1 MGESNMTD
9 PTGEQRPEG
18 DPDPSEGGGDR
29 AVPDP
34 LQPGVDEW
42 PKQSAGP
49 IGYIVNHWRGDLS
62 LAKSYWLNTFLLS
75 LPFTMMLSSLE
86 SVAQTVRTM
95 EQTALFFWLF
105 ASLTVFVFPLTV
117 WQLIG
122 TWRSATKRTI
132 NTGKSGWSSVA
143 KVVMVFGW
151 LQLSVAGVQI
161 ADEWPAY
168 REIASYT
175 LGLNPMGDYTVTVID
190 GGSGVAVR
198 GAIARGI
205 VGEVRSALARAEE
218 PFYVQLDSE
227 GGRIGVGD
235 SLNRLIGERGLST
248 LVQGK
253 CYSACTLA
261 FLGGQSRI
269 LGEGGAIGFHQ
280 ARSDLDD
287 SPTVRAMEMS
297 ADALQRTI
305 MREAGLPEW
314 FIDQAMDTP
323 SERMWTPP
331 VDVLAEG
338 GVITHTWTD
347 GELRLAQ

>member
-1 MGESNMTD
+1 MTEPSKTAGREADGGPWDGAIDRD
-9 PTGEQRPEG
+9 PPH
-18 DPDPSEGGGDR
+18 PS
-29 AVPDP
+29 
-34 LQPGVDEW
+34 QPGMGEW
-42 PKQSAGP
+42 PKRSTGP

-75 LPFTMMLSSLE
+75 LPFTIMLSSLE

-117 WQLIG
+117 WQLVG

-161 ADEWPAY
+161 ANEWPAY

-198 GAIARGI
+198 GAIARGV

-218 PFYVQLDSE
+218 PFYVQLESE

-235 SLNRLIGERGLST
+235 SLNRLIRERGLST